1 MIFLVILKSDGKP
14 APSEV
19 EPIKDKRDIQKIK
32 QYLLGGSSKRDYAL
46 FVFGINVGLRASD
59 LLNLRINDV
68 AEHSSKGK
76 WVIKD
81 SVLLVEQKT
90 SRKRDFQINQAA
102 QKALELYLNEER
114 KNAQEDEY
122 LFLSQK
128 GTNCPLQ
135 VNSLHKII
143 KTLMRELNIKGN
155 YGTHTLR
162 KTFAYH
168 IYANNIKDDPGI
180 VEKLQKLLNHS
191 SASITLRYIGITR
204 EVIND
209 IYNSLNL

>member
-1 MIFLVILKSDGKP
+1 MVILKSDGKP

-19 EPIKDKRDIQKIK
+19 EPIKDKKDIQKIK
-32 QYLLGGSSKRDYAL
+32 QYLLGCPSKRNYAL

-59 LLNLRINDV
+59 LLKLRIKDV
-68 AEHSSKGK
+68 AEQSGKSK
-76 WVIKD
+76 WLIKN
-81 SVLLVEQKT
+81 SVVLIEQKT
-90 SRKRDFQINQAA
+90 SRRREFQINQVAR
-102 QKALELYLNEER
+102 KALELYLNEER
-114 KNAQEDEY
+114 RDAQEDEY
-122 LFLSQK
+122 LFISQK

-191 SASITLRYIGITR
+191 SASITLRYIGITK
-204 EVIND
+204 EVISD